1 MKKVVLFQLYIYIK
15 YSNILIYFVNHF
27 LIGCGIMND
36 VIFEFIAMD
45 LLKFL
50 AVFCLVWC
58 ARVKYLHF
66 KAVLMRKHFK
76 GFCKIA

>member
-1 MKKVVLFQLYIYIK
+1 M
-15 YSNILIYFVNHF
+15 SNI
-27 LIGCGIMND
+27 
-36 VIFEFIAMD
+36 IFEVIAMD

-66 KAVLMRKHFK
+66 KAVFMRKGFK
-76 GFCKIA
+76 GVCKIA